1 MYDSIKLAQLLV
13 ENIFIGTHFV
23 YFLNYSLDISPT
35 PAKRVCME
43 NDGSVTA
50 GQQTAGSVDGKNELQ
65 PVQEINL
72 VKSLEPF
79 IKYVRWENRDA
90 DYFLKTVR
98 GNNIMT
104 EENEN
109 AAMSN
114 MLQSFIDNQPLVD
127 KFHYLTF

>member
-1 MYDSIKLAQLLV
+1 
-13 ENIFIGTHFV
+13 
-23 YFLNYSLDISPT
+23 
-35 PAKRVCME
+35 ME
-43 NDGSVTA
+43 NDGSETA
-50 GQQTAGSVDGKNELQ
+50 GQQIAGSVNGKNEVQ
-65 PVQEINL
+65 PAQEINL

-127 KFHYLTF
+127 KLYCLILKSSTFKCNHIDHLCTHLYRLEYH

>member
-1 MYDSIKLAQLLV
+1 M
-13 ENIFIGTHFV
+13 
-23 YFLNYSLDISPT
+23 SPS

-43 NDGSVTA
+43 NDGSVAA
-50 GQQTAGSVDGKNELQ
+50 GQEIAASINGKNEVQ

-79 IKYVRWENRDA
+79 IKYVRWESRDA
-90 DYFLKTVR
+90 EYFLKTVR

-127 KFHYLTF
+127 KFYHLVL

>member
-1 MYDSIKLAQLLV
+1 M
-13 ENIFIGTHFV
+13 
-23 YFLNYSLDISPT
+23 SPT

-50 GQQTAGSVDGKNELQ
+50 GQEIAASINGKKEVQ

-79 IKYVRWENRDA
+79 IKYVRWESRDA
-90 DYFLKTVR
+90 DYFLQTVR

-127 KFHYLTF
+127 KFYYLIF

>member
-1 MYDSIKLAQLLV
+1 M
-13 ENIFIGTHFV
+13 
-23 YFLNYSLDISPT
+23 SPT
-35 PAKRVCME
+35 PAKRLCTE

-50 GQQTAGSVDGKNELQ
+50 GQQTAGSVNGKDEVQ

-79 IKYVRWENRDA
+79 IKYVRWESRDA

-109 AAMSN
+109 DAMSN

-127 KFHYLTF
+127 KLYPFILKSSTLN

>member
-1 MYDSIKLAQLLV
+1 M
-13 ENIFIGTHFV
+13 
-23 YFLNYSLDISPT
+23 SPS

-43 NDGSVTA
+43 NDGSVAA
-50 GQQTAGSVDGKNELQ
+50 GQEIAASINGKNEVQ

-79 IKYVRWENRDA
+79 IKYVRWESRDA
-90 DYFLKTVR
+90 EYFLKTVR

-127 KFHYLTF
+127 KFHYLIF

>member
-1 MYDSIKLAQLLV
+1 M
-13 ENIFIGTHFV
+13 
-23 YFLNYSLDISPT
+23 SPT
-35 PAKRVCME
+35 PAKRVCTE

-50 GQQTAGSVDGKNELQ
+50 GQQNAGSVNGKDEVQ

-79 IKYVRWENRDA
+79 IKYVRWESRDA

-109 AAMSN
+109 TAMSN
-114 MLQSFIDNQPLVD
+114 MLQSFIDNQPLVN
-127 KFHYLTF
+127 KYYYLIL

>member
-1 MYDSIKLAQLLV
+1 M
-13 ENIFIGTHFV
+13 N
-23 YFLNYSLDISPT
+23 PT
-35 PAKRVCME
+35 PAKRVCTE
-43 NDGSVTA
+43 NDGSGTA
-50 GQQTAGSVDGKNELQ
+50 GQHTDGSGNGKNEVHQ
-65 PVQEINL
+65 AQEIDL
-72 VKSLEPF
+72 GKSLEPF
-79 IKYVRWENRDA
+79 IKYVRWESRDA

-127 KFHYLTF
+127 TLYYFIL

>member
-1 MYDSIKLAQLLV
+1 M
-13 ENIFIGTHFV
+13 
-23 YFLNYSLDISPT
+23 SPT
-35 PAKRVCME
+35 PAKRVCTE
-43 NDGSVTA
+43 NDGSGTV
-50 GQQTAGSVDGKNELQ
+50 GQQTAGSVNGKNEVQ
-65 PVQEINL
+65 PAQEINL

-79 IKYVRWENRDA
+79 IKYVRWESRDA

-104 EENEN
+104 DENEN

-127 KFHYLTF
+127 KDNILFYNVPYWL

>member
-1 MYDSIKLAQLLV
+1 M
-13 ENIFIGTHFV
+13 N
-23 YFLNYSLDISPT
+23 PT
-35 PAKRVCME
+35 PAKRVCTE
-43 NDGSVTA
+43 NDGIGTDGQKTA
-50 GQQTAGSVDGKNELQ
+50 GGVNGKNEVQ
-65 PVQEINL
+65 PAQEIDL

-79 IKYVRWENRDA
+79 IKYVRWESRDA

-127 KFHYLTF
+127 TLYHLIL

>member
-1 MYDSIKLAQLLV
+1 M
-13 ENIFIGTHFV
+13 N
-23 YFLNYSLDISPT
+23 PT
-35 PAKRVCME
+35 PAKRVCTE
-43 NDGSVTA
+43 NDGIGTA
-50 GQQTAGSVDGKNELQ
+50 GQQTAGGVNGKNEVQ
-65 PVQEINL
+65 PAQEIDL

-79 IKYVRWENRDA
+79 IKYVRWESRDA

-127 KFHYLTF
+127 ELYYLIL

>member
-1 MYDSIKLAQLLV
+1 M
-13 ENIFIGTHFV
+13 
-23 YFLNYSLDISPT
+23 SPT

-50 GQQTAGSVDGKNELQ
+50 GQEIAASINGKNEVQ

-79 IKYVRWENRDA
+79 IKYVRWESRDA

-127 KFHYLTF
+127 RFYYLIF